1 MWMIPQGRLMS
12 HPLADGPSYV
22 LWNRHQT
29 VMKSKMLEPD
39 ATTPARKSLHDVT
52 GLDGDPVPQDN
63 KRTEHAV
70 ASAQHGAAEPG
81 SQGVPLIE
89 ETVLYELPSRSE
101 AAQPEISL
109 PHSATSP
116 GNEIE
121 LKLLVDAD
129 RLADFN
135 AAPIIATNAR
145 NKGTRK
151 HLKSVYYDTPE
162 RTLRRNGLSL
172 RVRQSG
178 ARFVQTVKA
187 EFADDP
193 LRRGEWEA
201 SVPSIAPDIGLAMPF
216 IPAKLR
222 SDLRRHQL
230 EAVFT
235 ADIRRHARI
244 IDMPSGTVEVAFD
257 QGVLKS
263 GDRSLPV
270 SEIELELKSGSA
282 SAIYELA
289 LRLAEHGAV
298 RPSIRSKSARGFD
311 LAADAPPV
319 ARKPRKLRF
328 DPSISLDEAFATIL
342 RSCLGNILEALPA
355 AEDGRDPEGVHQLR
369 VSLRR
374 LRSAFELMRS
384 VGSLGNFDSLRSEA
398 RWLAQNLS
406 AARDWDMFQLQTLPT
421 IAKACPSVAG
431 FDALEQVTE
440 KRRSA
445 AYDKVRRAL
454 NDRRCA
460 SLVIGLGGWIEAR
473 GWRNDVAPEEL
484 GRLAE
489 PAINFARRILADQQ
503 ARVLKRGRRFKSLE
517 AEGLHRLRLAA
528 KKLRYVADF
537 LLPLYGDRKCARR
550 FSRKLAGLQED
561 LGSFNDMA
569 ITASL
574 FDGLGAES
582 PDSGTAAAA
591 IAGWQ
596 AHASVGV
603 QAHLR
608 STWRDF
614 TNTKVPW
621 SREAEA

>member
-1 MWMIPQGRLMS
+1 MRMIAQCRLMLLL
-12 HPLADGPSYV
+12 LANGASYV
-22 LWNRHQT
+22 LSNCHQT
-29 VMKSKMLEPD
+29 VMKSKMLETD
-39 ATTPARKSLHDVT
+39 ATTPARKSPHAAS

-63 KRTEHAV
+63 RRTEDSV
-70 ASAQHGAAEPG
+70 ASAQHGAAERG
-81 SQGVPLIE
+81 SQGAPLIE
-89 ETVLYELPSRSE
+89 ETALHETPSPSE
-101 AAQPEISL
+101 RAVPEVS
-109 PHSATSP
+109 PPSDATLLGS
-116 GNEIE
+116 EIE

-129 RLADFN
+129 RMADFN
-135 AAPIIATNAR
+135 TAPIIATNAR

-151 HLKSVYYDTPE
+151 HLKSVYYDTPK

-172 RVRQSG
+172 RVRQIG

-187 EFADDP
+187 ESADDP

-201 SVPSIAPDIGLAMPF
+201 SVPSIAPDVGLAMPF

-222 SDLRRHQL
+222 SDLERHEL
-230 EAVFT
+230 EPVFT
-235 ADIRRHARI
+235 ADIHRHARI
-244 IDMPSGTVEVAFD
+244 IDLPSGTVEVAFD
-257 QGVLKS
+257 QGVLKA

-270 SEIELELKSGSA
+270 SEIELELKAGSA

-298 RPSIRSKSARGFD
+298 RPSIHSKSARGFD
-311 LAADAPPV
+311 LAADAAPV
-319 ARKPRKLRF
+319 ARKPCKLRL
-328 DPSISLDEAFATIL
+328 DPTISLDEAFTTIL
-342 RSCLGNILEALPA
+342 RSCLGHLLASVPA
-355 AEDGRDPEGVHQLR
+355 AEDGRDPEGIHQLR

-384 VGSLGNFDSLRSEA
+384 VGSLGNLDSLRSEA

-431 FDALEQVTE
+431 FDALEQVAE
-440 KRRSA
+440 NRRSA
-445 AYDKVRRAL
+445 AYDKVRL
-454 NDRRCA
+454 VLDDRRCA
-460 SLVIGLGGWIEAR
+460 SFVIGLGGWIEAR
-473 GWRNDVAPEEL
+473 GWRNDVAPEDL

-489 PAINFARRILADQQ
+489 PAINFARQILTDQHT
-503 ARVLKRGRRFKSLE
+503 RVLKRGRRFKSLE

-537 LLPLYGDRKCARR
+537 LLPLYGDRKSARR
-550 FSRKLAGLQED
+550 YSRKLADLQED

-574 FDGLGAES
+574 FHGLGAES
-582 PDSGTAAAA
+582 PDSATAAAA

-608 STWRDF
+608 SAWRDF
-614 TNTKVPW
+614 ADTKVPW